1 VRDSLLSM
9 SKVREVE
16 VEVVGKEEPHP
27 GARRDDPMIALVARL
42 MDTAFTIPGTRIRFG
57 LDPILGLL
65 PGFGDTATA
74 IVSALLIA
82 QSARHGVPRVV
93 LARMAGNVL
102 LNTALGSIPLF
113 GDAFSFWF
121 KSNVRN
127 YDLLRKH
134 AGTRRRASMRDWVFV
149 AGLLTAVVAL
159 VVFILVGAVTVLQ
172 KLLS

>member
-1 VRDSLLSM
+1 M
-9 SKVREVE
+9 SKVREIE
-16 VEVVGKEEPHP
+16 VEVVGKDEPRSTLR
-27 GARRDDPMIALVARL
+27 GDDPMIALVARL
-42 MDTAFTIPGTRIRFG
+42 MDTIFTIPGTKFRFG

-82 QSARHGVPRVV
+82 QSARYGVPRIV

-102 LNTALGSIPLF
+102 LNTALGSVPVL

-127 YDLLRKH
+127 YDLLRRH
-134 AGTRRRASMRDWVFV
+134 AGASRRAGWRDWTFVF
-149 AGLLTAVVAL
+149 GLLAAIVAL
-159 VVFILVGAVTVLQ
+159 ALFLVVGAVTLLG
-172 KLLS
+172 KLFS

>member
-1 VRDSLLSM
+1 M
-9 SKVREVE
+9 NKVREVQF
-16 VEVVGKEEPHP
+16 EVVDEDAPRSVPSLG
-27 GARRDDPMIALVARL
+27 DDPMIALVARL
-42 MDTAFTIPGTRIRFG
+42 MDSVFSIPGTRIRFG

-74 IVSALLIA
+74 IVSAMLIA
-82 QSARHGVPRVV
+82 QSARYGVPRVV

-102 LNTALGSIPLF
+102 LNTALGSIPFL

-134 AGTRRRASMRDWVFV
+134 AGVRRAASWRDWAFV
-149 AGLLTAVVAL
+149 IGLLGGIIAL
-159 VVFILVGAVTVLQ
+159 VILIVVGAFT
-172 KLLS
+172 LLKNVFGS